1 MLEFIAVMLRH
12 SCFRNTALLMLTSIF
27 MAYVTQATYID
38 ELDPDNDDD

>member
-1 MLEFIAVMLRH
+1 MLEFIAVMFVILVLGVG
-12 SCFRNTALLMLTSIF
+12 LLMLTSIF

>member
-1 MLEFIAVMLRH
+1 MLEFIIVMLTILVAG
-12 SCFRNTALLMLTSIF
+12 FIFLMLTSIF